1 MLQILHSVFIL
12 QMLQDLAIATD
23 DTNNKKDENKYVHIK
38 MYENIN
44 VPWLAVELHLDEP
57 TLSWNTANLQCI

>member
-1 MLQILHSVFIL
+1 
-12 QMLQDLAIATD
+12 MLQDLAIATD
-23 DTNNKKDENKYVHIK
+23 DTNNKEDENKYVHIK

-57 TLSWNTANLQCI
+57 TLSWNIANLHCI